1 MSTKI
6 KFAAALTA
14 LTLAATFAMPSKEAE
29 ARRWGGG
36 GLAVGLI
43 GGALVGAAIA
53 SSANANT
60 VYYDGYRRCRWVS
73 NYDYNGFYVG
83 KSRVC
88 NY

>member
-1 MSTKI
+1 MTTKI

-14 LTLAATFAMPSKEAE
+14 LTLAATFAMPAKDAE

-53 SSANANT
+53 SSAHAT
-60 VYYDGYRRCRWVS
+60 PVYYDGYRRCRWVN

-83 KSRVC
+83 KSKVC
-88 NY
+88 RY

>member
-60 VYYDGYRRCRWVS
+60 VYFDGYRRCRWAPVRLI
-73 NYDYNGFYVG
+73 GFYVG
-83 KSRVC
+83 TTRVC